1 MTDLVTFSEEMS
13 CLWNLSTEKTEA
25 ERRSVKGQP
34 E

>member
-25 ERRSVKGQP
+25 ERRSVKDQP